1 MGKNKIKREVTE
13 AQESPPKKKTKA
25 SKVKKEPNEEPA
37 AETDVSM
44 AADANGIAG
53 ELKYSDKLA
62 FASPIAQ
69 PMAGKKLTK
78 KLLKLLKSAVK
89 ETGLPGRKDSGI
101 VTGLK
106 SVQVGITRKN
116 ERGLV
121 IFAGNVTPIDVMSHL
136 PAVCE
141 DRDIPYVY
149 VPLKSDISQA
159 LGVRRTTIMVL
170 VRANKKYE
178 DAYTECLNE
187 VKSLFPLNL

>member
-1 MGKNKIKREVTE
+1 MGKSKVKREAVTE
-13 AQESPPKKKTKA
+13 VPESPPKKKAKA
-25 SKVKKEPNEEPA
+25 SKVKDEPKEEPA

-44 AADANGIAG
+44 VDTNGATG

-62 FASPIAQ
+62 FASPIAK

-78 KLLKLLKSAVK
+78 KLLKLLKKAVS

-101 VTGLK
+101 ITGLK
-106 SVQVGITRKN
+106 SVQVGITKKN
-116 ERGLV
+116 EKGLV

-170 VRANKKYE
+170 VRPNKKYE
-178 DAYTECLNE
+178 DSYTECLNE

>member
-1 MGKNKIKREVTE
+1 MGKNKIKKEVME
-13 AQESPPKKKTKA
+13 AEQSPPKKKSK
-25 SKVKKEPNEEPA
+25 KVKSEPVEEPA
-37 AETDVSM
+37 TGPETDVSM
-44 AADANGIAG
+44 LDTNGST
-53 ELKYSDKLA
+53 ELKYSEKLA
-62 FASPIAQ
+62 FASPIAK

-78 KLLKLLKSAVK
+78 KLLKLLKTVVK

-106 SVQVGITRKN
+106 SVQVGITKKN

-141 DRDIPYVY
+141 DRDIPYIY
-149 VPLKSDISQA
+149 VPLKSDISTA

-170 VRANKKYE
+170 IRPNPKYQDSYE
-178 DAYTECLNE
+178 ECLNE
-187 VKSLFPLNL
+187 VKSLFPLQL